1 MRRLS
6 DALLSTL
13 ADNFIKGEVNERDIL
28 TLCSVF
34 YITEDRQIFY
44 QKDRILD
51 EKTDFVITASCFVR
65 DNKII
70 LFSVRRSY
78 RRMGYGEN
86 LLSFVLSKYNN
97 LELFVRESNIPAL
110 SLYKKLGFKETRT
123 VENFYS
129 YTRKNE
135 TGIEMKF
142 ETEKISCESEA
153 KSLL

>member
-34 YITEDRQIFY
+34 YITEDKQILY
-44 QKDRILD
+44 QEDRILE
-51 EKTDFVITASCFVR
+51 EKTNFVITASCFVKS
-65 DNKII
+65 NKII

-78 RRMGYGEN
+78 QRMGYGEC

-97 LELFVRESNIPAL
+97 LELFVRESNRPAL
-110 SLYKKLGFKETRT
+110 SLYKKLGFKEIRT
-123 VENFYS
+123 VENFYF

-135 TGIEMKF
+135 NGIEMKF
-142 ETEKISCESEA
+142 DSEKISCETE
-153 KSLL
+153 